1 MPTVQTS
8 ERDVDDLTILRL
20 YGDLAASPEDTE
32 LETFKSVLMA
42 LINRGRRDI
51 AINLAGTRL
60 VDAEGLGE
68 LVSGLKRARHLG
80 GRMALIAPAE
90 RVRKLLAVT
99 KLDTVFKLFASE
111 QEAIERWSREP
122 HRGERRETPA
132 GRQPLNSAC
141 I

>member
-1 MPTVQTS
+1 MPTVHTS

-42 LINRGRRDI
+42 LMNRGRRDI

-80 GRMALIAPAE
+80 GRMALIAPAD

-99 KLDTVFKLFASE
+99 KLDTVFNLFTSE
-111 QEAIERWSREP
+111 QEAIERWSREGHP
-122 HRGERRETPA
+122 FEHREGPA
-132 GRQPLNSAC
+132 KRQPLNSAW

>member
-1 MPTVQTS
+1 MPTVHTS
-8 ERDVDDLTILRL
+8 ERVVNDLTILRL

-32 LETFKSVLMA
+32 LETFKSVLADLMG
-42 LINRGRRDI
+42 RGRLDI
-51 AINLAGTRL
+51 AINLAGTRV

-68 LVSGLKRARHLG
+68 LVSGLKRARQLG

-99 KLDTVFKLFASE
+99 KLDSVFKLFGSE
-111 QEAIERWSREP
+111 QEAIDRWSGEP
-122 HRGERRETPA
+122 HRPERRDAPA
-132 GRQPLNSAC
+132 DRQPLNSAC

>member
-1 MPTVQTS
+1 MPTVHTS

-32 LETFKSVLMA
+32 LETFKSVLGA

-90 RVRKLLAVT
+90 RVKKLLAVT

-122 HRGERRETPA
+122 HRPDRRETPVE
-132 GRQPLNSAC
+132 RQPLNSAC

>member
-1 MPTVQTS
+1 MPTVYTS

-20 YGDLAASPEDTE
+20 YGDLAASPEDSE

-68 LVSGLKRARHLG
+68 LVSAFKRARHLG

-90 RVRKLLAVT
+90 RVKKLLAVT
-99 KLDTVFKLFASE
+99 KLDTVFRLFASE

-122 HRGERRETPA
+122 HRPERRETPA
-132 GRQPLNSAC
+132 ERQPLNSAC